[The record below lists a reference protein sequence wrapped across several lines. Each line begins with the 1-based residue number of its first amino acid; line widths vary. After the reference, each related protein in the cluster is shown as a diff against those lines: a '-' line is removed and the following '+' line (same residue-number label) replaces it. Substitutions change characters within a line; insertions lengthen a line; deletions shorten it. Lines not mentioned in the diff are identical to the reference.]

1 MNPYEVLGV
10 SSNASDE
17 EIKSKYRTLS
27 RKYHPDA
34 NVGKPNQKELEEKF
48 KEVQQAYNAIMD
60 ERQGKT
66 VYNNSYGFNGYNNSD
81 SYESQDDQYMN
92 SALNYIRNGY
102 YREGLN
108 VLNNVKNR
116 QASWYYYSAFSNYQ
130 VGNNAIALEH
140 ITTACNMEPG
150 NPYYIGLLNEISS
163 GGSRYQQRSNSYGG
177 NPVSGNFNTRIIKYI
192 CAGLLCADCICGGGL
207 GYGLPIICCL

>member
-10 SSNASDE
+10 SVNASDE
-17 EIKSKYRTLS
+17 EIKSKYRALS

-48 KEVQQAYNAIMD
+48 KEVQQAYNMIMD

-66 VYNNSYGFNGYNNSD
+66 INNSYGFNGYNSQD
-81 SYESQDDQYMN
+81 AYESQDNQYMN

-102 YREGLN
+102 FKEGIN

-130 VGNNAIALEH
+130 VGNNAIALDH
-140 ITTACNMEPG
+140 IKKACSMEPN
-150 NPYYIGLLNEISS
+150 NPYYISLLNEISS
-163 GGSRYQQRSNSYGG
+163 GGSRYQSRSTSYGG
-177 NPVSGNFNTRIIKYI
+177 NPMGMRFNPTVIRSI
-192 CAGLLCADCICGGGL
+192 CAGLLCANCLCGGGL
-207 GYGLPIICCL
+207 GFGLPIICCI